1 MKKSILFSVFAVI
14 LVLTSCNVLKN
25 YSTEGFTN
33 ENNIIYYNGVAMAK
47 LSGIEF
53 ALDDNKF
60 VKEMTFELIDGSNND
75 KIHNLIA
82 YLHSVHKSYEIEIE
96 IPFDKMEG
104 LKN

>member
-1 MKKSILFSVFAVI
+1 MKKVI
-14 LVLTSCNVLKN
+14 YLSAFVAFLALTSCNVLKN

-33 ENNIIYYNGVAMAK
+33 ENNVVYYKGVAMAK
-47 LSGIEF
+47 LAGIEF

-60 VKEMTFELIDGSNND
+60 VKEMTFELIDGSNNN

-82 YLHSVHKSYEIEIE
+82 YLHSVHKDYEIEIE

-104 LKN
+104 FK

>member
-1 MKKSILFSVFAVI
+1 MIKYIFITALLA
-14 LVLTSCNVLKN
+14 LTSCNVLKN

-33 ENNIIYYNGVAMAK
+33 ENNIVYYNGVAMAK

-82 YLHSVHKSYEIEIE
+82 YLHNVHKSYEIEIE

-104 LKN
+104 VK

>member
-1 MKKSILFSVFAVI
+1 MKKIAQLSILAL
-14 LVLTSCNVLKN
+14 LVVLCSCNVLRN
-25 YSTEGFTN
+25 YSTQGFTN
-33 ENNIIYYNGVAMAK
+33 ENNIVYYNGTPMAK

-75 KIHNLIA
+75 KIHHLIA
-82 YLHSVHKSYEIEIE
+82 YLHSVHKDYEIEIE

-104 LKN
+104 FN